1 MAISG
6 KITRFNMHQ
15 LPPYERM
22 QHMRARRA
30 EAAEMVQKSMS
41 LANSFAS
48 IQSNSAIE
56 QGNLFSRIAM
66 SRISKQA

>member
-1 MAISG
+1 MTISG

-30 EAAEMVQKSMS
+30 EAAEAAQRQAN
-41 LANSFAS
+41 LANSFAT
-48 IQSNSAIE
+48 IQSNKVIE
-56 QGNLFSRIAM
+56 LGNLFSRIAM